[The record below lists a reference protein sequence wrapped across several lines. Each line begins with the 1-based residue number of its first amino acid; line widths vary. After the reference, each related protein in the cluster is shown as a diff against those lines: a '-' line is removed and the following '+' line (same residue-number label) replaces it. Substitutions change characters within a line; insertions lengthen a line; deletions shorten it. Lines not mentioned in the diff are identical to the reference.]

1 MICKEIIKTIQE
13 DVPSGYAMDWDNV
26 GLLVGR
32 EDKEVKTIYLAVDA
46 TDKVIEDAAAKD
58 ADLLITHHPMIFS
71 GLKKIVKEDFTGR
84 RVIRLIQED
93 LSYYAMHTNYDVA
106 RMADLA
112 SDILGLKDKEV
123 LEETESQEQG
133 IGKIGMLESMTV
145 KECCDLVKE
154 KFHLANVK
162 LFGDP
167 EKQIQRAAILPGSG
181 KSCIDL
187 ALEKGAQVYITGDV
201 DHHAGIDAVAR
212 DLAIID
218 AGHYGIEKIF
228 IHDMKEY
235 LERKFPD
242 MKVYEAPI
250 EDPFVVL

>member
-1 MICKEIIKTIQE
+1 MICAELLKTIQK
-13 DVPSGYAMDWDNV
+13 DVPPAYAMNWDNV

-32 EDKEVKTIYLAVDA
+32 EDKEVNCVYLAVDA
-46 TDKVIEDAAAKD
+46 TDQVIEDAAKKG

-71 GLKKIVKEDFTGR
+71 GMKKVVKEDFTGR
-84 RVIRLIQED
+84 RIIRLIEED

-112 SDILGLKDKEV
+112 SNILGLKDQKV
-123 LEETESQEQG
+123 LEETENHLEG
-133 IGKIGMLESMTV
+133 IGKIGNLNSMTV
-145 KECCDLVKE
+145 KECCELVKE
-154 KFHLANVK
+154 KFQLANVK
-162 LFGDP
+162 LFGNP
-167 EKQIQRAAILPGSG
+167 EQKVERAAILPGSG

-187 ALEKGAQVYITGDV
+187 ALEKGAEVYITGDI
-201 DHHAGIDAVAR
+201 DHHSGIDAVAR
-212 DLAIID
+212 GLVVID

-235 LERKFPD
+235 LETKFPD
-242 MKVYEAPI
+242 LKVLEAPI